1 MIVLHLIKENEMSTK
16 FYSDYEE
23 SGIRYDDYRF
33 DGEKPTPLGVGWIAH
48 DDTIKCV

>member
-23 SGIRYDDYRF
+23 SGIRYDDYLS
-33 DGEKPTPLGVGWIAH
+33 EHIEMII
-48 DDTIKCV
+48 IKHNMI